1 MAATENLR
9 PIGRRTRVGIA
20 AVIVGA
26 TAPSYPALLVGGL
39 SLGFAGQSVKVSSDT
54 LVQRYVPDD
63 HLGRVFSL
71 YDMLLNVCLVSGIAV
86 MALVSPDSGVTP
98 VLYVLTGLLLL
109 GAALW
114 YRSTGP
120 RTSAHP

>member
-1 MAATENLR
+1 MVGA
-9 PIGRRTRVGIA
+9 GVVGIA
-20 AVIVGA
+20 AVIVAA
-26 TAPSYPALLVGGL
+26 TVPAYPALLVGGL

-98 VLYVLTGLLLL
+98 VLYALTGLLLV

-114 YRSTGP
+114 YRGTRP
-120 RTSAHP
+120 RTAPHP